1 MSEKG
6 FPARE
11 LEFLCIHSGIHYEYC
26 WSQCSG
32 WEHTPIK
39 GRSTIFSSQRYD
51 YISNATSFS
60 ILELYSKR
68 PLLIVKLWLLLE
80 IPFTICDPIL
90 PRVPYLFVVGIA
102 MNIDRYF
109 LSCFDH
115 LLFFEGEKYRKPAVK
130 VLILV
135 FGNNRKICLSV
146 EMAIEWSFKSMQE
159 AILWCLPANYCL
171 SLEIILSQWMNE
183 FPNLLRFERTVIFW
197 KINCKVFLS
206 LLSR

>member
-1 MSEKG
+1 MLRVRAHTNKRAKHN
-6 FPARE
+6 FFITKIR
-11 LEFLCIHSGIHYEYC
+11 LYK
-26 WSQCSG
+26 QC
-32 WEHTPIK
+32 
-39 GRSTIFSSQRYD
+39 
-51 YISNATSFS
+51 TSFS

-159 AILWCLPANYCL
+159 AILWCLPANHCL
-171 SLEIILSQWMNE
+171 SLEIILAQWMDE

-197 KINCKVFLS
+197 KINCKVLLS
-206 LLSR
+206 LLSW

>member
-1 MSEKG
+1 
-6 FPARE
+6 
-11 LEFLCIHSGIHYEYC
+11 
-26 WSQCSG
+26 
-32 WEHTPIK
+32 
-39 GRSTIFSSQRYD
+39 
-51 YISNATSFS
+51 
-60 ILELYSKR
+60 
-68 PLLIVKLWLLLE
+68 LLLE

-146 EMAIEWSFKSMQE
+146 EMAIE
-159 AILWCLPANYCL
+159 
-171 SLEIILSQWMNE
+171 
-183 FPNLLRFERTVIFW
+183 
-197 KINCKVFLS
+197 
-206 LLSR
+206 